1 MIPPNDPDTPL
12 TMGMSAAARA
22 SSLESSRADAA
33 PRHVASDGAAEHVS
47 GAPRIVFAR
56 GLDGDGDGDGDA
68 WSGARGDA
76 LVFFFKFHARI

>member
-33 PRHVASDGAAEHVS
+33 PRHVASDGAA
-47 GAPRIVFAR
+47 
-56 GLDGDGDGDGDA
+56 
-68 WSGARGDA
+68 
-76 LVFFFKFHARI
+76 